1 MKKEQIIEAAR
12 ALFTMYG
19 YRKVSMD
26 EIAREA
32 GVTKKTIYTYFKDK
46 DELYQYFV
54 LEEIEQMKKIIEKNE
69 KKPIPFAEKI
79 HQTIYEVLT
88 YKKQAKL
95 IEGMVRE
102 APYLGNITQ
111 SLQYIDDN
119 IQQYLKRKIETAIQ
133 EGHIRKCDTDLAAF
147 LLFRMYTAVM
157 YEYPKK
163 QKNIDKKAISDK
175 ILMFLKE
182 GIVVEEGGKTSE

>member
-12 ALFTMYG
+12 ELFTKYG

-26 EIAREA
+26 EIAKEA

-46 DELYQYFV
+46 EELYQYFIT
-54 LEEIEQMKKIIEKNE
+54 EEIEEMRKIIEKNE
-69 KKPIPFAEKI
+69 KKEIPFAEKI

-95 IEGMVRE
+95 VENMVKEIE
-102 APYLGNITQ
+102 YLGNIEN
-111 SLQYIDDN
+111 LKKIDEC
-119 IQQYLKRKIETAIQ
+119 IQKYLKGKIENAIK
-133 EGHIRKCDTDLAAF
+133 EGHIRECDTDLAAF
-147 LLFRMYTAVM
+147 LLYKMYTAVM
-157 YEYPKK
+157 YEYPITKK
-163 QKNIDKKAISDK
+163 KMDKNEVSDK

-182 GIVVEEGGKTSE
+182 GIIVEEGGNTSE

>member
-1 MKKEQIIEAAR
+1 MKKQQIIEAAR
-12 ALFTMYG
+12 KLFTMYG

-32 GVTKKTIYTYFKDK
+32 NVTKKTIYTYFKDK
-46 DELYQYFV
+46 EELYQYFV

-69 KKPIPFAEKI
+69 QKSIPFAEKI

-95 IEGMVRE
+95 LNEMLRE
-102 APYLGNITQ
+102 APYLRNITK
-111 SLQYIDDN
+111 SLQYIDEN
-119 IQQYLKRKIETAIQ
+119 IQQYLKKKIEIAIQ
-133 EGHIRKCDTDLAAF
+133 EGYIRKCDTDLAAF

-157 YEYPKK
+157 YEYPEK
-163 QKNIDKKAISDK
+163 QKNTDEKEISDK
-175 ILMFLKE
+175 ILKFLKE
-182 GIVVEEGGKTSE
+182 GIMVEKGGKTSE